1 MQGFLAGFCG
11 GGLMLAVPWPG
22 AETLPG
28 RVALL
33 AGCAG
38 AGWILLLPRFRR
50 RSPGRAWP
58 LVGLGLLAGLFWSA
72 TAHHQALVARHGEGV
87 AGRAGDPAPRDAVA
101 VTARVES
108 DPLPLRVAPGQPPAL
123 RFQARVSS
131 SASGVSEGASLRLS
145 WYGAES
151 VRRGDVWRFRA
162 VLRGPWGYA
171 NPGGFDYERW
181 LLGAG
186 IDATGYVRS
195 GTLLARPPPAP
206 IQRARDALT
215 AMLAESGLPRRG
227 ILQAL
232 LTGWSGG
239 IDGSHWETFRA
250 TGTVHLMV
258 ISGLHVSLAAA
269 LGLLLARWAS
279 RVCPLLPLWLD
290 ARSAGALGG
299 AAVASAY
306 VALAG
311 AGVPALR
318 ALLMSVSVL
327 AWSSWGRTGRV
338 ESGLLLALAAVL
350 VFDPLAVHQ
359 QGFWLSF
366 GAVFV
371 LLMVLGGRCGRQS
384 RVAALFR
391 AQAALSLGLLPLL
404 ALGTGSL
411 PWTGIPA
418 NLLAVPAMSLVVVP
432 LTLLGG
438 ALAALST
445 AAAELVFRLADLTL
459 AGVMAWLGW
468 LARAPALHPA
478 APPLALLAAQLCAL
492 WWLLEPPR
500 WHLPVL
506 ALCFALMLA
515 HRSPRLQMGEYRVA
529 ALDVGQGTAVLVD
542 TRGHRLLFD
551 AGPAFPSGFETGSA
565 VVVPSLLA
573 TGAPRLDTVIL
584 SHEDLDHVGGARYV
598 SSVVEVGQVLS
609 SGVRP
614 DAGLRPETASC
625 HGRRWRWDGVTFRVL
640 RLPRPADASDNDR
653 SCVLLVDDGR
663 HRMLLAGDLS
673 SRVEPALLRR
683 LREAGGSLGVTLL
696 FAPHHG
702 SATSSSAALVRLL
715 RPALVFVSAGRNN
728 RFGHPHPQVVE
739 RYRRVGARLYQTGL
753 EGALIWQS
761 SEPER
766 VVRWRADRAP
776 YWRARAESNRQI
788 MSRSAATRS
797 SFSSLV
803 RKLPIS
809 RSVSRQRTDTR
820 VRYQGC
826 SAARTQNRVK

>member
-1 MQGFLAGFCG
+1 MQRFLAGFCC
-11 GGLMLAVPWPG
+11 GGLMLAFPWPG
-22 AETLPG
+22 GEALPG
-28 RVALL
+28 SLVVL
-33 AGCAG
+33 AGCGA
-38 AGWILLLPRFRR
+38 AGWVVARLLRR
-50 RSPGRAWP
+50 RRPRKAWP
-58 LVGLGLLAGLFWSA
+58 PAGLGLLVGLCWSA
-72 TAHHQALVARHGEGV
+72 AAHHQALAARLDAEV
-87 AGRAGDPAPRDAVA
+87 AGGAGEPGPGDPVA

-131 SASGVSEGASLRLS
+131 PAGGVPRGASLRLS
-145 WYGAES
+145 WYGAEA
-151 VRRGDVWRFRA
+151 VQRGDVWRFGA
-162 VLRGPWGYA
+162 ALRGPWGYA

-195 GTLLARPPPAP
+195 GELLARPPPAP

-215 AMLAESGLPRRG
+215 AILEDSGLPRRG

-239 IDGSHWETFRA
+239 IAGPQWDTFRA

-269 LGLLLARWAS
+269 LGLVLSRWAC
-279 RVCPLLPLWLD
+279 RICPLLPLWLD
-290 ARSAGALGG
+290 ARTAGSLGG
-299 AAVASAY
+299 AVVASAY

-327 AWSSWGRTGRV
+327 AWSSWGRTSRV

-350 VFDPLAVHQ
+350 ALDPLAVHQ

-366 GAVFV
+366 GAVFI
-371 LLMVLGGRCGRQS
+371 LLMVLGDRCGGQKRFAS
-384 RVAALFR
+384 LVR
-391 AQAALSLGLLPLL
+391 AQAALSLGMLPLV

-438 ALAALST
+438 ALAAVSV
-445 AAAELVFRLADLTL
+445 AAAELAFRLADVGLS
-459 AGVMAWLGW
+459 GVMAWLEW

-500 WHLPVL
+500 WQLPVL
-506 ALCFALMLA
+506 ALCFALLLA
-515 HRSPRLQMGEYRVA
+515 HRPARLQMGEYRVA
-529 ALDVGQGTAVLVD
+529 ALDVGQGTAVIVD
-542 TRGHRLLFD
+542 TRSHRLLFD

-573 TGAPRLDTVIL
+573 TGAPRLEKVIL

-598 SSVVEVGQVLS
+598 LSALEVGQVMT
-609 SGVRP
+609 SGPRP
-614 DAGLRPETASC
+614 GTTAC
-625 HGRRWRWDGVTFRVL
+625 HGRRWRWDDVTFRVL
-640 RLPRPADASDNDR
+640 RLPRPPDASDNDR

-663 HRMLLAGDLS
+663 HRTLLAGDLS
-673 SRVEPALLRR
+673 SRVEPALLRG
-683 LREAGGSLGVTLL
+683 LRGSGAQRRVTVM

-715 RPALVFVSAGRNN
+715 RPAVVFVSAGRHN
-728 RFGHPHPQVVE
+728 RFGHPHPRVVE
-739 RYRRVGARLYQTGL
+739 RYRRVGARLHQTGL
-753 EGALIWQS
+753 DGALLWQS
-761 SEPER
+761 SEPNR

-776 YWRARAESNRQI
+776 YWRARPGA
-788 MSRSAATRS
+788 RSCLAGPRPD
-797 SFSSLV
+797 
-803 RKLPIS
+803 LPS
-809 RSVSRQRTDTR
+809 PRW
-820 VRYQGC
+820 
-826 SAARTQNRVK
+826 